1 MPQDSTVEQLKKS
14 DESSSA
20 LQSNPSLTA
29 LYNSHSNK
37 GSDTTLSLSNSA
49 VFTNGEALVQKGT
62 VAHVNNPIKKK
73 NVDDPHAGHE
83 HYEHYGDE
91 EDDGAFELNWTPKVS
106 SDNHT
111 SGNYNKI

>member
-14 DESSSA
+14 DQPSSA

-73 NVDDPHAGHE
+73 NVMIRMLATSTMSIME
-83 HYEHYGDE
+83 MKKKM
-91 EDDGAFELNWTPKVS
+91 ELSN
-106 SDNHT
+106 
-111 SGNYNKI
+111 